1 MQGTTGRTVTLPWGR
16 ATVVEEVT
24 VDGSAEGERRVE
36 VGLQRLVERGD
47 EGDELLRFFY
57 RVDGRMVRG
66 PLTLRPGEVDELA
79 RLVAATPELGRLL
92 QRLAGVAARVGE

>member
-16 ATVVEEVT
+16 ATVMEEVT
-24 VDGSAEGERRVE
+24 VDGSAEGERRFE

-47 EGDELLRFFY
+47 EGEELLRFFY

-66 PLTLRPGEVDELA
+66 PLTLRPAEVDELA
-79 RLVAATPELGRLL
+79 RLIAATPDLARLL
-92 QRLAGVAARVGE
+92 QRLAGVETGAAE